1 MKCFPKLT
9 QTHVRIEVAGGDSI
23 SVPMLPVKAL
33 DEFRG
38 IEADLKTARR
48 KLKDSAKGEDADIFE
63 TYNKTMA
70 PVKERLVALVSEVMP
85 EEYRANLARFDIPR
99 LLELAGY
106 LMFGDDDDQPKKD
119 GKGGA
124 GTDTAEKKS
133 C

>member
-48 KLKDSAKGEDADIFE
+48 KLKEAMGKDEDIVDM
-63 TYNKTMA
+63 YNKVML
-70 PVKERLVALVSEVMP
+70 PVKNSLVALVSTVMP

-119 GKGGA
+119 GKAGA
-124 GTDTAEKKS
+124 GTGAAEKKS
-133 C
+133 S